1 MQYICTMKRLPRLS
15 DMPRFLGL
23 SALVVALPGL
33 LIAESDTENDNK
45 TDNAIEQIA
54 KSGSHAE
61 EIPLDEM
68 VVTAPLDRPLFQ
80 QAQAASVLSGQNLT
94 LAIEPSLGQTLAR
107 MPGVSSSYFGPAAS
121 RPIIRGLDGDRIR
134 ILQNGLNTIDASAT
148 SVDHAVSFDTSNLKS
163 VEVVRGPATLLYGSN
178 AIGGVVNSID
188 GRIVDEKLDGT
199 IRGALNDRYSSVD
212 NGYLSSAMVEGGYQ
226 GLAFHVE
233 AFTRATEDFHI
244 PGYARTPAA
253 QAANPLPPGQ
263 TEVSKVIPN
272 SNLRSEGIT
281 GGTSYIWDKGF
292 FGFALTDFHTHY
304 GSPAEQNVV
313 IDMHQQRLD
322 VRGAFYKPFS
332 KIKEVSYKLAASN
345 YQHTEFDSGQPS
357 TLFKNNG
364 YDGRLE
370 VKHEKVAGMEGVV
383 GYQSD
388 RSEFSTSGDEA
399 FLPPTITQA
408 DALFLYEDISR
419 GPISFQFGGRYDHI
433 SVQSLNSAA
442 FGPAVSRLFDNLS
455 GSMGVVFTPNDE
467 YAIAFTINH
476 AERAPTYQELFAN
489 GTHAATG
496 AFEIGNSS
504 LKQEKSL
511 GFDLNLRKR
520 IGWMTG
526 SVSGYY
532 NRFTN
537 FIGQFPTG
545 VVHVVNGESYNELL
559 YQATNAEFIGSEL
572 ETTFHLLHPITSS
585 PPEHQNNLH
594 LQLRADAVRARDLKT
609 GQSLPRTP
617 PFHLSSTLIMEH
629 GAFGAR
635 LEGIYAAP
643 QSQLAANELR
653 TSSYFLVNLSLTYR
667 ILQGP
672 TTLDIYAKGMNL
684 TNEDAREHTS
694 VLKDRVPLPGR
705 GLVVGMKLTF

>member
-1 MQYICTMKRLPRLS
+1 M
-15 DMPRFLGL
+15 
-23 SALVVALPGL
+23 A
-33 LIAESDTENDNK
+33 
-45 TDNAIEQIA
+45 
-54 KSGSHAE
+54 
-61 EIPLDEM
+61 
-68 VVTAPLDRPLFQ
+68 RPLFQ
-80 QAQAASVLSGQNLT
+80 QVQSASVLSGQNLT
-94 LAIEPSLGQTLAR
+94 LALEPSLGQTLAR

-121 RPIIRGLDGDRIR
+121 RPIIRGLDGDRVR

-199 IRGALNDRYSSVD
+199 IRGALNERYSSVD
-212 NGYLSSAMVEGGYQ
+212 NGYLSSAMVEGGYK

-233 AFTRATEDFHI
+233 SFTRATEDFRI
-244 PGYARTPAA
+244 PGNARTPAA
-253 QAANPLPPGQ
+253 QAANPLPAGQ
-263 TEVSKVIPN
+263 TEVSKVMPN
-272 SNLRSEGIT
+272 SNLRSEGVT
-281 GGTSYIWDKGF
+281 SGLSYIWDKGF
-292 FGFALTDFHTHY
+292 FGFAWTEFHTNY
-304 GSPAEQNVV
+304 GSPAEPHVV

-322 VRGAFYKPFS
+322 VRGAFYQPLPV
-332 KIKEVSYKLAASN
+332 IKEISYKLATSS

-364 YDGRLE
+364 YDARVE
-370 VKHEKVAGMEGVV
+370 AKHEKVAGMQGVV
-383 GYQSD
+383 GFQSD
-388 RSEFSTSGDEA
+388 RSEFSTSGSEA

-419 GPISFQFGGRYDHI
+419 GPLSFQFGGRYDHI
-433 SVQSLNSAA
+433 SVDSLSSAG
-442 FGPAVSRLFDNLS
+442 FGPAMARTFDNLS
-455 GSMGVVFTPNDE
+455 SSVGLVFTPNDE
-467 YAIAFTINH
+467 YAVAFTINH

-496 AFEIGNSS
+496 AFEIGNPK

-511 GFDLNLRKR
+511 GFDLNVRKR
-520 IGWMTG
+520 IGWVTG
-526 SVSGYY
+526 SVGGYY
-532 NRFTN
+532 NRYSN
-537 FIGQFPTG
+537 FIGQFPSG

-572 ETTFHLLHPITSS
+572 EATFHLLHPITTN
-585 PPEHQNNLH
+585 PPAQQNNLH
-594 LQLRADAVRARDLKT
+594 LQLRADVVHARDTQT
-609 GQSLPRTP
+609 GLSLPRIP
-617 PFHLSSTLIMEH
+617 PFHLTSALMLER

-643 QSQLAANELR
+643 QSQLAMNELR

-667 ILQGP
+667 IKQGP
-672 TTLDIYAKGMNL
+672 TAIDVYVKGMNL

-705 GLVVGMKLTF
+705 GLVAGMKLTF

>member
-1 MQYICTMKRLPRLS
+1 M
-15 DMPRFLGL
+15 
-23 SALVVALPGL
+23 
-33 LIAESDTENDNK
+33 
-45 TDNAIEQIA
+45 
-54 KSGSHAE
+54 
-61 EIPLDEM
+61 DEL
-68 VVTAPLDRPLFQ
+68 VVTAPMARPLFQ
-80 QAQAASVLSGQNLT
+80 QVQSASVLSGQNLT
-94 LAIEPSLGQTLAR
+94 LALEPSLGQTLAR

-121 RPIIRGLDGDRIR
+121 RPIIRGLDGDRVR

-199 IRGALNDRYSSVD
+199 IRGALNERYSSVD
-212 NGYLSSAMVEGGYQ
+212 NGYLSSAMVEGGYK

-233 AFTRATEDFHI
+233 SFTRATEDFRI
-244 PGYARTPAA
+244 PGNARTPAA
-253 QAANPLPPGQ
+253 QAANPLPAGQ
-263 TEVSKVIPN
+263 TEVSKVMPN
-272 SNLRSEGIT
+272 SNLRSEGVT
-281 GGTSYIWDKGF
+281 SGLSYIWDKGF
-292 FGFALTDFHTHY
+292 FGFAWTEFHTNY
-304 GSPAEQNVV
+304 GSPAEPHVV

-322 VRGAFYKPFS
+322 VRGAFYQPLPV
-332 KIKEVSYKLAASN
+332 IKEISYKLATSS

-364 YDGRLE
+364 YDARVE
-370 VKHEKVAGMEGVV
+370 AKHEKVAGMQGVV
-383 GYQSD
+383 GFQSD
-388 RSEFSTSGDEA
+388 RSEFSTSGSEA

-419 GPISFQFGGRYDHI
+419 GPLSFQFGGRYDHI
-433 SVQSLNSAA
+433 SVDSLSSAG
-442 FGPAVSRLFDNLS
+442 FGPAMARTFDNLS
-455 GSMGVVFTPNDE
+455 SSVGLVFTPNDE
-467 YAIAFTINH
+467 YAVAFTINH

-496 AFEIGNSS
+496 AFEIGNPK

-511 GFDLNLRKR
+511 GFDLNVRKR
-520 IGWMTG
+520 IGWVTG
-526 SVSGYY
+526 SVGGYY
-532 NRFTN
+532 NRYSN
-537 FIGQFPTG
+537 FIGQFPSG

-572 ETTFHLLHPITSS
+572 EATFHLLHPITTN
-585 PPEHQNNLH
+585 PPAQQNNLH
-594 LQLRADAVRARDLKT
+594 LQLRADVVHARDTQT
-609 GQSLPRTP
+609 GLSLPRIP
-617 PFHLSSTLIMEH
+617 PFHLTSALMLER

-643 QSQLAANELR
+643 QSQLAMNELR

-667 ILQGP
+667 IKQGP
-672 TTLDIYAKGMNL
+672 TAIDVYVKGMNL

-705 GLVVGMKLTF
+705 GLVAGMKLTF

>member
-1 MQYICTMKRLPRLS
+1 MQPICTINRRI
-15 DMPRFLGL
+15 RLGL
-23 SALVVALPGL
+23 LFVLPAWGAW
-33 LIAESDTENDNK
+33 AENPASP
-45 TDNAIEQIA
+45 IEQA
-54 KSGSHAE
+54 KTAASHVE
-61 EIPLDEM
+61 EVPLDEM
-68 VVTAPLDRPLFQ
+68 VITAPLERPLFQ
-80 QAQAASVLSGQNLT
+80 QAQAASVLSGQNLN

-107 MPGVSSSYFGPAAS
+107 LPGVSSSYFGPAAS
-121 RPIIRGLDGDRIR
+121 RPIIRGLDGDRVR

-188 GRIVDEKLDGT
+188 GRIVDEKIDGT
-199 IRGALNDRYSSVD
+199 IRGALGGRYTSVD
-212 NGYLSSAMVEGGYQ
+212 NGYQSSVMVEGGRK

-233 AFTRATEDFHI
+233 AFTRAAEDFRI
-244 PGYARTPAA
+244 PGYARTPAE

-263 TEVSKVIPN
+263 TETSKIMPN
-272 SNLRSEGIT
+272 SNLRSEGVT
-281 GGTSYIWDKGF
+281 SGLSYIWDKGF
-292 FGFALTDFHTHY
+292 FGFAWTEFHTNY
-304 GSPAEQNVV
+304 GSPAEPHVV

-322 VRGAFYKPFS
+322 VRGAFYKPLPR
-332 KIKEVSYKLAASN
+332 IKEISYKLATSS

-364 YDGRLE
+364 YDARVE
-370 VKHEKVAGMEGVV
+370 VKHEKIAGMEGVV

-388 RSEFSTSGDEA
+388 RSEFSTAGSEA

-419 GPISFQFGGRYDHI
+419 GPLSFQFGGRYDHI
-433 SVQSLNSAA
+433 SVDSLASAA
-442 FGPAVSRLFDNLS
+442 FGPAMARRFDNLS
-455 GSMGVVFTPNDE
+455 SSVGLVFTPNDE
-467 YAIAFTINH
+467 YAVAFTINH

-496 AFEIGNSS
+496 AFEIGNPN
-504 LKQEKSL
+504 LTQEKSL

-520 IGWMTG
+520 IGWVTG
-526 SVSGYY
+526 SVGGYY
-532 NRFTN
+532 NRYSN

-572 ETTFHLLHPITSS
+572 EATFHLLHPITAD
-585 PPEHQNNLH
+585 PPANQNNLH
-594 LQLRADAVRARDLKT
+594 LQLRADVVRARDTKT
-609 GQSLPRTP
+609 GLSLPRIP
-617 PFHLSSTLIMEH
+617 PFHLSSTLILEH

-643 QSQLAANELR
+643 QSQLAMNELR
-653 TSSYFLVNLSLTYR
+653 TSSYFLVNLTLTYR

-672 TTLDIYAKGMNL
+672 TTLDVYVKGMNL

-705 GLVVGMKLTF
+705 GLVAGLKLTF

>member
-1 MQYICTMKRLPRLS
+1 M
-15 DMPRFLGL
+15 D
-23 SALVVALPGL
+23 
-33 LIAESDTENDNK
+33 
-45 TDNAIEQIA
+45 
-54 KSGSHAE
+54 
-61 EIPLDEM
+61 EI
-68 VVTAPLDRPLFQ
+68 VVTAPMSRPLFQ
-80 QAQAASVLSGQNLT
+80 QAQSASVLSGQNLT
-94 LAIEPSLGQTLAR
+94 LALEPSLGQTLAR
-107 MPGVSSSYFGPAAS
+107 LPGVSSSYFGPAAS
-121 RPIIRGLDGDRIR
+121 RPIIRGLDGDRVR

-188 GRIVDEKLDGT
+188 GRIVDEKIDGT
-199 IRGALNDRYSSVD
+199 IRGALNERYSSVD
-212 NGYLSSAMVEGGYQ
+212 NGYLSSAMVEGGYK

-233 AFTRATEDFHI
+233 SFTRATEDFRI
-244 PGYARTPAA
+244 PGNARTPAA
-253 QAANPLPPGQ
+253 QAANPLPAGQ
-263 TEVSKVIPN
+263 TEVSKTIPN
-272 SNLRSEGIT
+272 SNLRSEGVT
-281 GGTSYIWDKGF
+281 SGLSYIWDKGF
-292 FGFALTDFHTHY
+292 FGFAWTEFHTNY
-304 GSPAEQNVV
+304 GSPAERNVV

-322 VRGAFYKPFS
+322 VRGAFYQPLKH
-332 KIKEVSYKLAASN
+332 IKEVSYKLATSS

-364 YDGRLE
+364 YDARVE
-370 VKHEKVAGMEGVV
+370 AKHEKIAGMQGVV
-383 GYQSD
+383 GFQSD
-388 RSEFSTSGDEA
+388 RSEFSTSGSEA

-419 GPISFQFGGRYDHI
+419 GPVSFQFGGRYDHI
-433 SVQSLNSAA
+433 SVDSLASSS
-442 FGPAVSRLFDNLS
+442 FGPAVARTFDNLS
-455 GSMGVVFTPNDE
+455 SSVGLVFTPNDE
-467 YAIAFTINH
+467 YAVAFTINH

-496 AFEIGNSS
+496 AFEIGNPN

-511 GFDLNLRKR
+511 GFDLNVRKR
-520 IGWMTG
+520 IGWVTG
-526 SVSGYY
+526 SVGGYY
-532 NRFTN
+532 NRYSN

-572 ETTFHLLHPITSS
+572 EATFHLLHPISTDKSVQ
-585 PPEHQNNLH
+585 QNNLH
-594 LQLRADAVRARDLKT
+594 LQLRADVVHARDTQT
-609 GQSLPRTP
+609 GLSLPRIP
-617 PFHLSSTLIMEH
+617 PFHLTSALMLER

-643 QSQLAANELR
+643 QSQLAMNELR

-667 ILQGP
+667 IKQGP
-672 TTLDIYAKGMNL
+672 TTIDIFLKGMNL

-705 GLVVGMKLTF
+705 GLVAGMKLTF

>member
-1 MQYICTMKRLPRLS
+1 MQPICTYTRQLS
-15 DMPRFLGL
+15 LSFLFAL
-23 SALVVALPGL
+23 SCGAMT
-33 LIAESDTENDNK
+33 AESDSP
-45 TDNAIEQIA
+45 IEQA
-54 KSGSHAE
+54 KTAASHVE
-61 EIPLDEM
+61 DIPLDEM
-68 VVTAPLDRPLFQ
+68 VITAPLERPLFQ
-80 QAQAASVLSGQNLT
+80 QAQSASVLSGQNLN

-107 MPGVSSSYFGPAAS
+107 LPGVSSSYFGPAAS

-163 VEVVRGPATLLYGSN
+163 IEVVRGPATLLYGSN

-188 GRIVDEKLDGT
+188 GRIVDEKIDGT
-199 IRGALNDRYSSVD
+199 IRGALGGRVSSVD
-212 NGYLSSAMVEGGYQ
+212 NGYQSSGMLEGGYK

-233 AFTRATEDFHI
+233 AFSRAAEDFHI
-244 PGYARTPAA
+244 PGNARTTN
-253 QAANPLPPGQ
+253 QQTLNPLPPGQ
-263 TEVSKVIPN
+263 TEVSKIMPN
-272 SNLRSEGIT
+272 SNLRSEGVT
-281 GGTSYIWDKGF
+281 NGLSYIWDKGF
-292 FGFALTDFHTHY
+292 FGFAWTQFHTNY
-304 GSPAEQNVV
+304 GSPAEPNVV

-332 KIKEVSYKLAASN
+332 RIKEISYKLATSS
-345 YQHTEFDSGQPS
+345 YQHTEYDSGQPS

-364 YDGRLE
+364 YDARVE
-370 VKHEKVAGMEGVV
+370 VKHEKVAGMQGVV

-388 RSEFSTSGDEA
+388 RSEFSTSGSEA

-419 GPISFQFGGRYDHI
+419 GPLSFQFGGRYDHI
-433 SVQSLNSAA
+433 SVDSVASAA
-442 FGPAVSRLFDNLS
+442 FGPAVARTFDNLS
-455 GSMGVVFTPNDE
+455 SSVGVVFTPNDE
-467 YAIAFTINH
+467 YAVAFTINH

-496 AFEIGNSS
+496 AFEIGNPN

-511 GFDLNLRKR
+511 GFDLNVRKR
-520 IGWMTG
+520 IGWVTG
-526 SVSGYY
+526 SVGGYY

-572 ETTFHLLHPITSS
+572 EATFHLLHPITSA

-594 LQLRADAVRARDLKT
+594 LQLRADVVRARDTKT
-609 GQSLPRTP
+609 GLSLPRIP
-617 PFHLSSTLIMEH
+617 PFHLTSTLMMER
-629 GAFGAR
+629 GPFGAR

-643 QSQLAANELR
+643 QSQLAMNELR
-653 TSSYFLVNLSLTYR
+653 TNSYFLVNLTLTYR
-667 ILQGP
+667 IVQGP
-672 TTLDIYAKGMNL
+672 TTLDLYVKGMNL

-705 GLVVGMKLTF
+705 GIVAGLKITF

>member
-1 MQYICTMKRLPRLS
+1 MKRFPRLS
-15 DMPRFLGL
+15 DIPRFQYLL
-23 SALVVALPGL
+23 AVIATLPGVL
-33 LIAESDTENDNK
+33 FAESDTK
-45 TDNAIEQIA
+45 TDNKISQIA
-54 KSGSHAE
+54 NSASHVE
-61 EIPLDEM
+61 EIPMDEM
-68 VVTAPLDRPLFQ
+68 VITAPLDRPLFQ
-80 QAQAASVLSGQNLT
+80 QAQAASVLTGQSLT
-94 LAIEPSLGQTLAR
+94 LALEPSLGQTLAR
-107 MPGVSSSYFGPAAS
+107 MPGVSSSYFGPASS

-148 SVDHAVSFDTSNLKS
+148 SVDHALSFDTSNLKS

-178 AIGGVVNSID
+178 AIGGVVNSLD

-199 IRGALNDRYSSVD
+199 IRGALNDRFTSVD
-212 NGYLSSAMVEGGYQ
+212 NGYLTSAMVEGGYK

-233 AFTRATEDFHI
+233 AFTRAAEDFRI

-253 QAANPLPPGQ
+253 QAADPLPPGQ
-263 TEVSKVIPN
+263 TEVSKIVPN
-272 SNLRSEGIT
+272 SNLRSEGVT
-281 GGTSYIWDKGF
+281 GGTSYVWDKGF
-292 FGFALTDFHTHY
+292 FGFAWTEFHTNY
-304 GSPAEQNVV
+304 GSPAEENVV
-313 IDMHQQRLD
+313 IDMHQHRLD
-322 VRGAFYKPFS
+322 VRGAFYKPFAL
-332 KIKEVSYKLAASN
+332 IKEINYKLATSS

-364 YDGRLE
+364 YDGRIE
-370 VKHEKVAGMEGVV
+370 VKHEKIAGMEGVV

-388 RSEFSTSGDEA
+388 RSEFSTTGDEA
-399 FLPPTITQA
+399 FLPSTITQA

-419 GPISFQFGGRYDHI
+419 GKVSFQFGGRYDHI
-433 SVQSLNSAA
+433 SVRSLDSAA
-442 FGPAVSRLFDNLS
+442 FGPGLSRQFDNIS

-496 AFEIGNSS
+496 AFEIGDPS

-526 SVSGYY
+526 SISGYY
-532 NRFTN
+532 NRFSN

-545 VVHVVNGESYNELL
+545 VVHVVGGESYNELL

-572 ETTFHLLHPITSS
+572 EATFHLLHPITTE
-585 PPEHQNNLH
+585 PPEHQSNLH
-594 LQLRADAVRARDLKT
+594 LQLRADALRARDLKT
-609 GQSLPRTP
+609 GQALPRTP

-643 QSQLAANELR
+643 QSQLAANEFR

-672 TTLDIYAKGMNL
+672 TVLDVYAKGMNL

-694 VLKDRVPLPGR
+694 VLKDRIPLPGR

>member
-1 MQYICTMKRLPRLS
+1 MQTTCNYSPRLCLLL
-15 DMPRFLGL
+15 FAFA
-23 SALVVALPGL
+23 SAS
-33 LIAESDTENDNK
+33 IAESDTRIPSADNK
-45 TDNAIEQIA
+45 SASPE
-54 KSGSHAE
+54 E
-61 EIPLDEM
+61 EIPMDEI
-68 VVTAPLDRPLFQ
+68 VVTAPMSRPLFQ
-80 QAQAASVLSGQNLT
+80 QAQSASVLSGQNLT
-94 LAIEPSLGQTLAR
+94 LALEPSLGQTLAR
-107 MPGVSSSYFGPAAS
+107 LPGVSSSYFGPAAS
-121 RPIIRGLDGDRIR
+121 RPIIRGLDGDRVR

-188 GRIVDEKLDGT
+188 GRIVDEKIDGT
-199 IRGALNDRYSSVD
+199 IRGALNERYSSVD
-212 NGYLSSAMVEGGYQ
+212 NGYLSSAMVEGGYK

-233 AFTRATEDFHI
+233 SFTRATEDFRI
-244 PGYARTPAA
+244 PGNARTPAA
-253 QAANPLPPGQ
+253 QAANPLPAGQ
-263 TEVSKVIPN
+263 TEVSKTIPN
-272 SNLRSEGIT
+272 SNLRSEGVT
-281 GGTSYIWDKGF
+281 SGLSYIWDKGF
-292 FGFALTDFHTHY
+292 FGFAWTEFHTNY
-304 GSPAEQNVV
+304 GSPAERNVV

-322 VRGAFYKPFS
+322 VRGAFYQPLKL
-332 KIKEVSYKLAASN
+332 IKEVSYKLATSS

-364 YDGRLE
+364 YDARVE
-370 VKHEKVAGMEGVV
+370 AKHEKIAGMQGVV
-383 GYQSD
+383 GFQSD
-388 RSEFSTSGDEA
+388 RSEFSTSGSEA

-419 GPISFQFGGRYDHI
+419 GPVSFQFGGRYDHI
-433 SVQSLNSAA
+433 SVDSLASSS
-442 FGPAVSRLFDNLS
+442 FGPAVARTFDNLS
-455 GSMGVVFTPNDE
+455 SSVGLVFTPNDE
-467 YAIAFTINH
+467 YAVAFTINH

-496 AFEIGNSS
+496 AFEIGNPN

-511 GFDLNLRKR
+511 GFDLNVRKR
-520 IGWMTG
+520 IGWVTG
-526 SVSGYY
+526 SVGGYY
-532 NRFTN
+532 NRYSN

-572 ETTFHLLHPITSS
+572 EATFHLLHPISTDKSVQ
-585 PPEHQNNLH
+585 QNNLH
-594 LQLRADAVRARDLKT
+594 LQLRADVVHARDTQT
-609 GQSLPRTP
+609 GLSLPRIP
-617 PFHLSSTLIMEH
+617 PFHLTSALMLER

-643 QSQLAANELR
+643 QSQLAMNELR

-667 ILQGP
+667 IKQGP
-672 TTLDIYAKGMNL
+672 TTIDIFLKGMNL

-705 GLVVGMKLTF
+705 GLVAGMKLTF

>member
-1 MQYICTMKRLPRLS
+1 MQRICTYKRL
-15 DMPRFLGL
+15 GL
-23 SALVVALPGL
+23 LFTLASCSA
-33 LIAESDTENDNK
+33 LIAESDTRIKQVSTAASPVED
-45 TDNAIEQIA
+45 
-54 KSGSHAE
+54 
-61 EIPLDEM
+61 IPLDEM
-68 VVTAPLDRPLFQ
+68 VVTAPLNRPLFQ
-80 QAQAASVLSGQNLT
+80 QAQAASVLNGQNLT
-94 LAIEPSLGQTLAR
+94 LALEPSLGQTLAR

-121 RPIIRGLDGDRIR
+121 RPIIRGLDGDRVR

-163 VEVVRGPATLLYGSN
+163 IEVVRGPATLLYGSN

-199 IRGALNDRYSSVD
+199 IRGALNDRYTSVD
-212 NGYLSSAMVEGGYQ
+212 NGYLSSGMIEGGYK

-233 AFTRATEDFHI
+233 AFTRATQDFHI
-244 PGYARTPAA
+244 PGNARTPAE
-253 QAANPLPPGQ
+253 QAAHPLPPGQ

-272 SNLRSEGIT
+272 SNLRSEGVT
-281 GGTSYIWDKGF
+281 SGLSYIWDKGF
-292 FGFALTDFHTHY
+292 FGFAWTEFHTNY
-304 GSPAEQNVV
+304 GSPAERNVV

-322 VRGAFYKPFS
+322 VRGAFYKPLPRV
-332 KIKEVSYKLAASN
+332 KEVSYKLATSS

-364 YDGRLE
+364 YDARVE
-370 VKHEKVAGMEGVV
+370 VKHEKIAGMEGVV

-408 DALFLYEDISR
+408 DALFLYEDVSR
-419 GPISFQFGGRYDHI
+419 GPVSFQFGGRYDHI
-433 SVQSLNSAA
+433 SVDSLASAA
-442 FGPAVSRLFDNLS
+442 FGPAVARTFDNLS
-455 GSMGVVFTPNDE
+455 NSVGVVFTPNDE
-467 YAIAFTINH
+467 YAVAFTINH

-496 AFEIGNSS
+496 AFEIGNSN

-520 IGWMTG
+520 IGWVTG
-526 SVSGYY
+526 SVGGYY
-532 NRFTN
+532 NRYSN

-572 ETTFHLLHPITSS
+572 EATFHLLHPITTEA
-585 PPEHQNNLH
+585 PEHQNNLH
-594 LQLRADAVRARDLKT
+594 LQLRADVVRARDTKT
-609 GQSLPRTP
+609 GLSLPRIP
-617 PFHLSSTLIMEH
+617 PFHLTSTLMMER

-643 QSQLAANELR
+643 QSQLAMNEMR

-667 ILQGP
+667 IKQGP
-672 TTLDIYAKGMNL
+672 TTIDVYLKGMNL

-694 VLKDRVPLPGR
+694 VLKNLVPLPGR
-705 GLVVGMKLTF
+705 GLVAGLKLTF

>member
-1 MQYICTMKRLPRLS
+1 MQIRCNY
-15 DMPRFLGL
+15 FQALGL
-23 SALVVALPGL
+23 LIFAFAGAS
-33 LIAESDTENDNK
+33 IAESDTRILSAD
-45 TDNAIEQIA
+45 T
-54 KSGSHAE
+54 KSASLDE
-61 EIPLDEM
+61 EIPMDEI
-68 VVTAPLDRPLFQ
+68 VVTAPMSRPLFQ
-80 QAQAASVLSGQNLT
+80 QAQSTSVLSGQNLT

-107 MPGVSSSYFGPAAS
+107 LPGVSSSYFGPAAS

-188 GRIVDEKLDGT
+188 GRIVDQKIDGT
-199 IRGALNDRYSSVD
+199 IRGSLGGRYSSVD
-212 NGYLSSAMVEGGYQ
+212 NGYQSSGMLEGGYK

-233 AFTRATEDFHI
+233 AFSRAAEDFRI
-244 PGYARTPAA
+244 PGNARTPAE
-253 QAANPLPPGQ
+253 QAANPLPAGQ
-263 TEVSKVIPN
+263 TEVSKIMPN
-272 SNLRSEGIT
+272 SNLRSQGVT
-281 GGTSYIWDKGF
+281 SGLSYIWDKGF
-292 FGFALTDFHTHY
+292 FGFAWTEFHTNY
-304 GSPAEQNVV
+304 GSPAERNVV

-322 VRGAFYKPFS
+322 VRGAFYQPLPR
-332 KIKEVSYKLAASN
+332 IKEISYKLATSS

-364 YDGRLE
+364 YDARVE
-370 VKHEKVAGMEGVV
+370 AKHEKIAGMQGVV
-383 GYQSD
+383 GFQSD

-419 GPISFQFGGRYDHI
+419 GPLSFQFGGRYDHI
-433 SVQSLNSAA
+433 SVDSLASSS
-442 FGPAVSRLFDNLS
+442 FGPAVARTFDNLS
-455 GSMGVVFTPNDE
+455 SSVGLVFTPNDE
-467 YAIAFTINH
+467 YAVAFTINH

-496 AFEIGNSS
+496 AFEIGNPN

-511 GFDLNLRKR
+511 GFDLNVRKR
-520 IGWMTG
+520 IGWVTG
-526 SVSGYY
+526 SVGGYF
-532 NRFTN
+532 NRFSN

-559 YQATNAEFIGSEL
+559 YKATNAEFIGSEL
-572 ETTFHLLHPITSS
+572 EATFHLLHPITTN
-585 PPEHQNNLH
+585 PPAGQNNLH
-594 LQLRADAVRARDLKT
+594 LQFRADVVRARDTQT
-609 GQSLPRTP
+609 GLSLPRIP
-617 PFHLSSTLIMEH
+617 PFHLTTALMLER

-643 QSQLAANELR
+643 QSQLAMNELR

-667 ILQGP
+667 IKQGP
-672 TTLDIYAKGMNL
+672 TTMDVFIKGMNL

-705 GLVVGMKLTF
+705 GLVAGMKLTF

>member
-1 MQYICTMKRLPRLS
+1 MQIRCNY
-15 DMPRFLGL
+15 FQALGL
-23 SALVVALPGL
+23 LIFAFAGAS
-33 LIAESDTENDNK
+33 IAESDTRILSAD
-45 TDNAIEQIA
+45 T
-54 KSGSHAE
+54 KSASLDE
-61 EIPLDEM
+61 EIPMDEI
-68 VVTAPLDRPLFQ
+68 VVTAPMSRPLFQ
-80 QAQAASVLSGQNLT
+80 QAQSASVLSGQNLT

-107 MPGVSSSYFGPAAS
+107 LPGVSSSYFGPAAS

-188 GRIVDEKLDGT
+188 GRIVDQKIDGT
-199 IRGALNDRYSSVD
+199 IRGSLGGRYSSVD
-212 NGYLSSAMVEGGYQ
+212 SGYQSSGMLEGGYK

-233 AFTRATEDFHI
+233 AFSRAAEDFRI
-244 PGYARTPAA
+244 PGNARTPAE
-253 QAANPLPPGQ
+253 QAANPLPAGQ
-263 TEVSKVIPN
+263 TETSKIMPN
-272 SNLRSEGIT
+272 SNLRSQGVT
-281 GGTSYIWDKGF
+281 SGLSYIWDKGF
-292 FGFALTDFHTHY
+292 FGFAWTQFHTNY
-304 GSPAEQNVV
+304 GSPAERNVV

-322 VRGAFYKPFS
+322 VRGAFYQPLPR
-332 KIKEVSYKLAASN
+332 IKEISYKLATSS

-364 YDGRLE
+364 YDARVE
-370 VKHEKVAGMEGVV
+370 AKHEKIAGMQGVV
-383 GYQSD
+383 GFQSD

-419 GPISFQFGGRYDHI
+419 GPLSFQFGGRYDHI
-433 SVQSLNSAA
+433 SVDSLASSS
-442 FGPAVSRLFDNLS
+442 FGPAVARTFDNLS
-455 GSMGVVFTPNDE
+455 SSVGLVFTPNDE
-467 YAIAFTINH
+467 YAVAFTINH

-496 AFEIGNSS
+496 AFEIGNPN

-511 GFDLNLRKR
+511 GFDLNVRKR
-520 IGWMTG
+520 IGWVTG
-526 SVSGYY
+526 SVGGYY
-532 NRFTN
+532 NRFSN

-559 YQATNAEFIGSEL
+559 YKATNAEFIGSEL
-572 ETTFHLLHPITSS
+572 EATFHLLHPITTN
-585 PPEHQNNLH
+585 PPAGQNNLH
-594 LQLRADAVRARDLKT
+594 LQFRADVVRARDTQT
-609 GQSLPRTP
+609 GLSLPRIP
-617 PFHLSSTLIMEH
+617 PFHLTTALMLER

-643 QSQLAANELR
+643 QSQLAMNELR

-672 TTLDIYAKGMNL
+672 TTLDIYLKGMNL

-705 GLVVGMKLTF
+705 GLVAGMKLTF

>member
-1 MQYICTMKRLPRLS
+1 M
-15 DMPRFLGL
+15 
-23 SALVVALPGL
+23 
-33 LIAESDTENDNK
+33 
-45 TDNAIEQIA
+45 
-54 KSGSHAE
+54 
-61 EIPLDEM
+61 DEM
-68 VVTAPLDRPLFQ
+68 VITAPLERPLFQ
-80 QAQAASVLSGQNLT
+80 QVQSASVLSGQNLT
-94 LAIEPSLGQTLAR
+94 LALEPSLGQTLAR

-121 RPIIRGLDGDRIR
+121 RPIIRGLDGDRVR

-199 IRGALNDRYSSVD
+199 IRGALNERYSSVD
-212 NGYLSSAMVEGGYQ
+212 NGYLSSAMVEGGYK

-233 AFTRATEDFHI
+233 SFTRATEDFRI
-244 PGYARTPAA
+244 PGNARTPAA
-253 QAANPLPPGQ
+253 QAANPLPAGQ
-263 TEVSKVIPN
+263 TEVSKVMPN
-272 SNLRSEGIT
+272 SNLRSEGVT
-281 GGTSYIWDKGF
+281 SGLSYIWDKGF
-292 FGFALTDFHTHY
+292 FGFAWTEFHTNY
-304 GSPAEQNVV
+304 GSPAEPHVV

-322 VRGAFYKPFS
+322 VRGAFYQPLPV
-332 KIKEVSYKLAASN
+332 IKEISYKLATSS

-364 YDGRLE
+364 YDARVE
-370 VKHEKVAGMEGVV
+370 AKHEKVAGMQGVV
-383 GYQSD
+383 GFQSD
-388 RSEFSTSGDEA
+388 RSEFSTSGSEA

-419 GPISFQFGGRYDHI
+419 GPLSFQFGGRYDHI
-433 SVQSLNSAA
+433 SVDSLSSAG
-442 FGPAVSRLFDNLS
+442 FGPAMARTFDNLS
-455 GSMGVVFTPNDE
+455 SSVGLVFTPNDE
-467 YAIAFTINH
+467 YAVAFTINH

-496 AFEIGNSS
+496 AFEIGNPK

-511 GFDLNLRKR
+511 GFDLNVRKR
-520 IGWMTG
+520 IGWVTG
-526 SVSGYY
+526 SVGGYY
-532 NRFTN
+532 NRYSN
-537 FIGQFPTG
+537 FIGQFPSG

-572 ETTFHLLHPITSS
+572 EATFHLLHPITTN
-585 PPEHQNNLH
+585 PPAQQNNLH
-594 LQLRADAVRARDLKT
+594 LQLRADVVHARDTQT
-609 GQSLPRTP
+609 GLSLPRIP
-617 PFHLSSTLIMEH
+617 PFHLTSALMLER

-643 QSQLAANELR
+643 QSQLAMNELR

-667 ILQGP
+667 IKQGP
-672 TTLDIYAKGMNL
+672 TAIDVYVKGMNL

-705 GLVVGMKLTF
+705 GLVAGMKLTF

>member
-1 MQYICTMKRLPRLS
+1 MQIRCNY
-15 DMPRFLGL
+15 FQALGL
-23 SALVVALPGL
+23 LIFAFAGAS
-33 LIAESDTENDNK
+33 IAESDTRILSAD
-45 TDNAIEQIA
+45 T
-54 KSGSHAE
+54 KSASLDE
-61 EIPLDEM
+61 EIPMDEI
-68 VVTAPLDRPLFQ
+68 VVTAPMSRPLFQ
-80 QAQAASVLSGQNLT
+80 QAQSTSVLSGQNLT

-107 MPGVSSSYFGPAAS
+107 LPGVSSSYFGPAAS

-188 GRIVDEKLDGT
+188 GRIVDQKIDGT
-199 IRGALNDRYSSVD
+199 IRGSLGGRYSSVD
-212 NGYLSSAMVEGGYQ
+212 NGYQSSGMLEGGYK

-233 AFTRATEDFHI
+233 AFSRAAEDFRI
-244 PGYARTPAA
+244 PGNARTPAE

-263 TEVSKVIPN
+263 TEVSKVMPN
-272 SNLRSEGIT
+272 SNLRSQGVT
-281 GGTSYIWDKGF
+281 SGLSYIWDKGF
-292 FGFALTDFHTHY
+292 FGFAWTEFHTNY
-304 GSPAEQNVV
+304 GSPAERNVV

-322 VRGAFYKPFS
+322 VRGAFYQPLPR
-332 KIKEVSYKLAASN
+332 IKEISYKLATSS

-364 YDGRLE
+364 YDARVE
-370 VKHEKVAGMEGVV
+370 AKHEKIAGMQGVV
-383 GYQSD
+383 GFQSD

-419 GPISFQFGGRYDHI
+419 GPLSFQFGGRYDHI
-433 SVQSLNSAA
+433 SVDSLASSS
-442 FGPAVSRLFDNLS
+442 FGPAVARTFDNLS
-455 GSMGVVFTPNDE
+455 SSVGLVFTPNDE
-467 YAIAFTINH
+467 YAVAFTINH

-496 AFEIGNSS
+496 AFEIGNPN

-511 GFDLNLRKR
+511 GFDLNVRKR
-520 IGWMTG
+520 IGWVTG
-526 SVSGYY
+526 SVGGYF
-532 NRFTN
+532 NRFSN

-559 YQATNAEFIGSEL
+559 YKATNAEFIGSEL
-572 ETTFHLLHPITSS
+572 EATFHLLHPITTN
-585 PPEHQNNLH
+585 PPAGQNNLH
-594 LQLRADAVRARDLKT
+594 LQFRADVVRARDTQT
-609 GQSLPRTP
+609 GLSLPRIP
-617 PFHLSSTLIMEH
+617 PFHLTTALMLER

-643 QSQLAANELR
+643 QSQLAMNELR

-667 ILQGP
+667 IKQGP
-672 TTLDIYAKGMNL
+672 TTMDVFIKGMNL

-705 GLVVGMKLTF
+705 GLVAGMKLTF

>member
-1 MQYICTMKRLPRLS
+1 M
-15 DMPRFLGL
+15 D
-23 SALVVALPGL
+23 
-33 LIAESDTENDNK
+33 
-45 TDNAIEQIA
+45 
-54 KSGSHAE
+54 
-61 EIPLDEM
+61 EI
-68 VVTAPLDRPLFQ
+68 VVTAPMSRPLFQ
-80 QAQAASVLSGQNLT
+80 QAQSASVLSGQNLT
-94 LAIEPSLGQTLAR
+94 LALEPSLGQTLAR
-107 MPGVSSSYFGPAAS
+107 LPGVSSSYFGPAAS
-121 RPIIRGLDGDRIR
+121 RPIIRGLDGDRVR

-188 GRIVDEKLDGT
+188 GRIVDEKIDGT
-199 IRGALNDRYSSVD
+199 IRGALNERYSSVD
-212 NGYLSSAMVEGGYQ
+212 NGYLSSAMVEGGYK

-233 AFTRATEDFHI
+233 SFTRATEDFRI
-244 PGYARTPAA
+244 PGNARTPAA
-253 QAANPLPPGQ
+253 QAANPLPAGQ
-263 TEVSKVIPN
+263 TEVSKTIPN
-272 SNLRSEGIT
+272 SNLRSEGVT
-281 GGTSYIWDKGF
+281 SGLSYIWDKGF
-292 FGFALTDFHTHY
+292 FGFAWTEFHTNY
-304 GSPAEQNVV
+304 GSPAERNVV

-322 VRGAFYKPFS
+322 VRGAFYQPLKL
-332 KIKEVSYKLAASN
+332 IKEVSYKLATSS

-364 YDGRLE
+364 YDARVE
-370 VKHEKVAGMEGVV
+370 AKHEKIAGMQGVV
-383 GYQSD
+383 GFQSD
-388 RSEFSTSGDEA
+388 RSEFSTSGSEA

-419 GPISFQFGGRYDHI
+419 GPVSFQFGGRYDHI
-433 SVQSLNSAA
+433 SVDSLASSS
-442 FGPAVSRLFDNLS
+442 FGPAVARTFDNLS
-455 GSMGVVFTPNDE
+455 SSVGLVFTPNDE
-467 YAIAFTINH
+467 YAVAFTINH

-496 AFEIGNSS
+496 AFEIGNPN

-511 GFDLNLRKR
+511 GFDLNVRKR
-520 IGWMTG
+520 IGWVTG
-526 SVSGYY
+526 SVGGYY
-532 NRFTN
+532 NRYSN

-572 ETTFHLLHPITSS
+572 EATFHLLHPISTDKSVQ
-585 PPEHQNNLH
+585 QNNLH
-594 LQLRADAVRARDLKT
+594 LQLRADVVHARDTQT
-609 GQSLPRTP
+609 GLSLPRIP
-617 PFHLSSTLIMEH
+617 PFHLTSALMLER

-643 QSQLAANELR
+643 QSQLAMNELR

-667 ILQGP
+667 IKQGP
-672 TTLDIYAKGMNL
+672 TTIDIFLKGMNL

-705 GLVVGMKLTF
+705 GLVAGMKLTF

>member
-1 MQYICTMKRLPRLS
+1 MQIRCNY
-15 DMPRFLGL
+15 FQALGL
-23 SALVVALPGL
+23 LIFAFAGAS
-33 LIAESDTENDNK
+33 IAESDTRILSAD
-45 TDNAIEQIA
+45 T
-54 KSGSHAE
+54 KSASLDE
-61 EIPLDEM
+61 EIPMDEI
-68 VVTAPLDRPLFQ
+68 VVTAPMSRPLFQ
-80 QAQAASVLSGQNLT
+80 QAQSTSVLSGQNLT

-107 MPGVSSSYFGPAAS
+107 LPGVSSSYFGPAAS

-188 GRIVDEKLDGT
+188 GRIVDQKIDGT
-199 IRGALNDRYSSVD
+199 IRGSLGGRYSSVD
-212 NGYLSSAMVEGGYQ
+212 NGYQSSGMLEGGYK

-233 AFTRATEDFHI
+233 AFSRAAEDFRI
-244 PGYARTPAA
+244 PGNARTPAE
-253 QAANPLPPGQ
+253 QASNPLPPGQ
-263 TEVSKVIPN
+263 TEVSKVMPN
-272 SNLRSEGIT
+272 SNLRSQGVT
-281 GGTSYIWDKGF
+281 SGLSYIWDKGF
-292 FGFALTDFHTHY
+292 FGFAWTEFHTNY
-304 GSPAEQNVV
+304 GSPAERNVV

-322 VRGAFYKPFS
+322 VRGAFYQPLPR
-332 KIKEVSYKLAASN
+332 IKEISYKLATSS

-364 YDGRLE
+364 YDARVE
-370 VKHEKVAGMEGVV
+370 AKHEKIAGMQGVV
-383 GYQSD
+383 GFQSD

-419 GPISFQFGGRYDHI
+419 GPLSFQFGGRYDHI
-433 SVQSLNSAA
+433 SVDSLASSS
-442 FGPAVSRLFDNLS
+442 FGPAVARTFDNLS
-455 GSMGVVFTPNDE
+455 SSVGLVFTPNDE
-467 YAIAFTINH
+467 YAVAFTINH

-496 AFEIGNSS
+496 AFEIGNPN

-511 GFDLNLRKR
+511 GFDLNVRKR
-520 IGWMTG
+520 IGWVTG
-526 SVSGYY
+526 SVGGYF
-532 NRFTN
+532 NRFSN

-559 YQATNAEFIGSEL
+559 YKATNAEFIGSEL
-572 ETTFHLLHPITSS
+572 EATFHLLHPITTN
-585 PPEHQNNLH
+585 PPAGQNNLH
-594 LQLRADAVRARDLKT
+594 LQFRADVVRARDTQT
-609 GQSLPRTP
+609 GLSLPRIP
-617 PFHLSSTLIMEH
+617 PFHLTTVLMLER

-643 QSQLAANELR
+643 QSQLAMNELR

-667 ILQGP
+667 IKQGP
-672 TTLDIYAKGMNL
+672 TTMDVFIKGMNL

-705 GLVVGMKLTF
+705 GLVAGMKLTF

>member
-1 MQYICTMKRLPRLS
+1 MQTTCNYSSRLCL
-15 DMPRFLGL
+15 FIF
-23 SALVVALPGL
+23 ALAGAS
-33 LIAESDTENDNK
+33 IAESDTRIPSAD
-45 TDNAIEQIA
+45 T
-54 KSGSHAE
+54 KSASLEE
-61 EIPLDEM
+61 EIPMDEI
-68 VVTAPLDRPLFQ
+68 VVTAPMSRPLFQ
-80 QAQAASVLSGQNLT
+80 QAQSASVLSGQNLT
-94 LAIEPSLGQTLAR
+94 LALEPSLGQTLAR

-121 RPIIRGLDGDRIR
+121 RPIIRGLDGDRVR

-188 GRIVDEKLDGT
+188 GRIVDEKIDGT
-199 IRGALNDRYSSVD
+199 IRGALNERYSSVD
-212 NGYLSSAMVEGGYQ
+212 NGYLSSAMLEGGYK

-233 AFTRATEDFHI
+233 AFTRATEDFRI

-253 QAANPLPPGQ
+253 QAANPLPAGQ
-263 TEVSKVIPN
+263 TETSKVMPN
-272 SNLRSEGIT
+272 SNLRSEGVT
-281 GGTSYIWDKGF
+281 SGLSYIWDKGF
-292 FGFALTDFHTHY
+292 FGFAWTEFHTNY
-304 GSPAEQNVV
+304 GSPAEPHVV

-322 VRGAFYKPFS
+322 VRGAFYQPLPR
-332 KIKEVSYKLAASN
+332 IKEVSYKLATSS

-357 TLFKNNG
+357 TIFKNNG
-364 YDGRLE
+364 YDARVE
-370 VKHEKVAGMEGVV
+370 AKHEKIAGMQGVV
-383 GYQSD
+383 GFQSD
-388 RSEFSTSGDEA
+388 RSEFSTTGSEA

-419 GPISFQFGGRYDHI
+419 GPLSFQFGGRYDHI
-433 SVQSLNSAA
+433 SVDSLASSS
-442 FGPAVSRLFDNLS
+442 FGPAVARTFDNLS
-455 GSMGVVFTPNDE
+455 SSVGLVFTPNDE
-467 YAIAFTINH
+467 YAVAFTINH

-496 AFEIGNSS
+496 AFEIGNPN

-511 GFDLNLRKR
+511 GFDLNVRKR
-520 IGWMTG
+520 IGWVTG
-526 SVSGYY
+526 SVGGYY
-532 NRFTN
+532 NRFSN

-572 ETTFHLLHPITSS
+572 EATFHLLHPITTN
-585 PPEHQNNLH
+585 PPAGQNNLH
-594 LQLRADAVRARDLKT
+594 LQFRADVVHARDTQT
-609 GQSLPRTP
+609 GLSLPRIP
-617 PFHLSSTLIMEH
+617 PFHLTSALMLER

-643 QSQLAANELR
+643 QSQLSMNELR

-667 ILQGP
+667 IKQGP
-672 TTLDIYAKGMNL
+672 TTIDVFLKGMNL

-705 GLVVGMKLTF
+705 GLVAGMKLTF

>member
-1 MQYICTMKRLPRLS
+1 M
-15 DMPRFLGL
+15 D
-23 SALVVALPGL
+23 
-33 LIAESDTENDNK
+33 
-45 TDNAIEQIA
+45 
-54 KSGSHAE
+54 
-61 EIPLDEM
+61 EI
-68 VVTAPLDRPLFQ
+68 VVTAPMGRPLFQ
-80 QAQAASVLSGQNLT
+80 QVQSASVLSGQNLT
-94 LAIEPSLGQTLAR
+94 LALEPSLGQTLAR

-121 RPIIRGLDGDRIR
+121 RPIIRGLDGDRVR

-188 GRIVDEKLDGT
+188 GRIVDQKIDGT
-199 IRGALNDRYSSVD
+199 IRGALNERYSSVD
-212 NGYLSSAMVEGGYQ
+212 NGYLSSAMVEGGYK

-233 AFTRATEDFHI
+233 AFTRATEDFRI

-263 TEVSKVIPN
+263 TEVSKKMPN
-272 SNLRSEGIT
+272 SNLRSEGVT
-281 GGTSYIWDKGF
+281 SGLSYIWDKGF
-292 FGFALTDFHTHY
+292 FGFAWTEFHTNY
-304 GSPAEQNVV
+304 GSPAEPHVV

-322 VRGAFYKPFS
+322 VRGAFYQPLPR
-332 KIKEVSYKLAASN
+332 IKEVSYKLATSS
-345 YQHTEFDSGQPS
+345 YQHTEYDSGQPS

-364 YDGRLE
+364 YDARVE
-370 VKHEKVAGMEGVV
+370 VKHEKIAGMQGVV
-383 GYQSD
+383 GFQSD
-388 RSEFSTSGDEA
+388 RSEFSTSGSEA

-419 GPISFQFGGRYDHI
+419 GPLSFQFGGRYDHI
-433 SVQSLNSAA
+433 SVDSLSSAA
-442 FGPAVSRLFDNLS
+442 FGPAMTRTFDNLS
-455 GSMGVVFTPNDE
+455 SSVGLVFTPNDE
-467 YAIAFTINH
+467 YAVAFTINH

-496 AFEIGNSS
+496 AFEIGNPN

-520 IGWMTG
+520 IGWVTG
-526 SVSGYY
+526 SVGGYY
-532 NRFTN
+532 NRYSN

-572 ETTFHLLHPITSS
+572 EATFHLLHPISTDKSVQ
-585 PPEHQNNLH
+585 QNNLH
-594 LQLRADAVRARDLKT
+594 LQLRADVVCTGIDL
-609 GQSLPRTP
+609 GLEIIPRIP
-617 PFHLSSTLIMEH
+617 PFHLTSALMLER

-643 QSQLAANELR
+643 QSQLAMNETR

-672 TTLDIYAKGMNL
+672 TTLDVYVKGMNL

-705 GLVVGMKLTF
+705 GLVAGMKLTF

>member
-1 MQYICTMKRLPRLS
+1 MS
-15 DMPRFLGL
+15 
-23 SALVVALPGL
+23 
-33 LIAESDTENDNK
+33 
-45 TDNAIEQIA
+45 
-54 KSGSHAE
+54 
-61 EIPLDEM
+61 
-68 VVTAPLDRPLFQ
+68 RPLFQ
-80 QAQAASVLSGQNLT
+80 QVQSASVLSGQNLT
-94 LAIEPSLGQTLAR
+94 LALEPSLGQTLAR

-121 RPIIRGLDGDRIR
+121 RPIIRGLDGDRVR

-188 GRIVDEKLDGT
+188 GRIVDQKIDGT
-199 IRGALNDRYSSVD
+199 IRGALNERYSSVD
-212 NGYLSSAMVEGGYQ
+212 NGYLSSAMVEGGYK

-233 AFTRATEDFHI
+233 SFTRATEDFRI

-253 QAANPLPPGQ
+253 QAANPLPAGQ
-263 TEVSKVIPN
+263 TEVSKKMPN
-272 SNLRSEGIT
+272 SNLRSEGVT
-281 GGTSYIWDKGF
+281 SGLSYIWDKGF
-292 FGFALTDFHTHY
+292 FGFAWTEFHTNY
-304 GSPAEQNVV
+304 GSPAEPHVV

-322 VRGAFYKPFS
+322 VRGAFYQPLPR
-332 KIKEVSYKLAASN
+332 IKEVSYKLATSS

-364 YDGRLE
+364 YDARVE
-370 VKHEKVAGMEGVV
+370 VKHEKVAGMQGVV
-383 GYQSD
+383 GFQSD
-388 RSEFSTSGDEA
+388 RSEFSTSGSEA

-419 GPISFQFGGRYDHI
+419 GPLSFQFGGRYDHI
-433 SVQSLNSAA
+433 SVDSLSSAG
-442 FGPAVSRLFDNLS
+442 FGPAMTRTFDNLS
-455 GSMGVVFTPNDE
+455 SSVGLVFTPNDE
-467 YAIAFTINH
+467 YAVAFTINH

-496 AFEIGNSS
+496 AFEIGNPN

-520 IGWMTG
+520 IGWITG
-526 SVSGYY
+526 SVGGYY
-532 NRFTN
+532 NRYSN
-537 FIGQFPTG
+537 FIGQFPSG

-559 YQATNAEFIGSEL
+559 YQSTNAEFIGSEL
-572 ETTFHLLHPITSS
+572 EATFHLLHPITTN
-585 PPEHQNNLH
+585 PPAGQNNLH
-594 LQLRADAVRARDLKT
+594 LQLRADVVHARDTKT
-609 GQSLPRTP
+609 GLSLPRIP
-617 PFHLSSTLIMEH
+617 PFHLTSALMLER

-643 QSQLAANELR
+643 QSQLAMNELR

-672 TTLDIYAKGMNL
+672 TTLDVYVKGMNL

-705 GLVVGMKLTF
+705 GLVAGMKLTF